1 MTFRFVDLIAAY
13 AKRNNVALGPN
24 WMDTENI
31 TLAVDDSAA
40 LASLCAELGWK
51 CTASSAKPRAHHFPL
66 LAFVSEYGWTIAESW
81 ANETQ
86 IRLITTSGVV
96 EVDWADSITFWNVE
110 FPKLS
115 KIAGR
120 DRAIDIFWS
129 AILRRKAM
137 IVDATIATV
146 VINLIALATSI
157 YSMQV
162 YDRVIPRTG
171 FATLIV
177 LTSGMVFALVVDMI
191 IRNTRAMMIDR
202 EAGNIDSEISEFFYA
217 RMQSVRLDARP
228 ASVGTMAAQLRGTD
242 QVRSLMS
249 SASLFI
255 LADLPFAFLFMA
267 VMAWLGGVVAIVPLI
282 AFPLAL
288 GLAAM
293 MARFIRDDTAAA
305 QVTGNRKNGQLV
317 EALDAAET
325 IKANSG
331 SWHMLANWNRLNDE
345 VHGHDIQVKRWSTLS
360 GSGFSLIQQLSYVGV
375 VCVGA
380 VQVASGNMTMGA
392 VIACSILSG
401 RVNGPLIASLPTL
414 IVQWGYARSSLA
426 ALDGILTMP
435 SDQPT
440 NFTAVRQSEIQ
451 GDLQLDNVKFAH
463 QGSRHGLNLPSL
475 RITPGERIG
484 IIGPVGS
491 GKSTL
496 LKLMAGLY
504 ASNEGH
510 VLLDGVDIRQIAEE
524 DLRSQVCYFPQHY
537 RLITG
542 SLRSNLNLGLATQ
555 DDEMLL
561 QAASKTGLAALVKN
575 HPLGLDLPI
584 SEGGNGLSG
593 GQRVQVGLTRLL
605 LAKPK
610 LLLLDEPTANL
621 DQESEAR
628 IIAAILEAIGP
639 DCTLVFVTHKLQL
652 VSLVN
657 RLIVVTNGQ
666 ISLDGPTHSVL
677 ERLRPKQENSVNSG
691 QRVVVREPNHV

>member
-1 MTFRFVDLIAAY
+1 
-13 AKRNNVALGPN
+13 
-24 WMDTENI
+24 
-31 TLAVDDSAA
+31 
-40 LASLCAELGWK
+40 
-51 CTASSAKPRAHHFPL
+51 
-66 LAFVSEYGWTIAESW
+66 
-81 ANETQ
+81 
-86 IRLITTSGVV
+86 
-96 EVDWADSITFWNVE
+96 
-110 FPKLS
+110 
-115 KIAGR
+115 
-120 DRAIDIFWS
+120 
-129 AILRRKAM
+129 
-137 IVDATIATV
+137 
-146 VINLIALATSI
+146 
-157 YSMQV
+157 
-162 YDRVIPRTG
+162 
-171 FATLIV
+171 
-177 LTSGMVFALVVDMI
+177 
-191 IRNTRAMMIDR
+191 
-202 EAGNIDSEISEFFYA
+202 
-217 RMQSVRLDARP
+217 
-228 ASVGTMAAQLRGTD
+228 
-242 QVRSLMS
+242 
-249 SASLFI
+249 
-255 LADLPFAFLFMA
+255 LPFAFLFMA
-267 VMAWLGGVVAIVPLI
+267 VMAWLGGIVAIVPLI

-293 MARFIRDDTAAA
+293 MARFIREDTAAA

-331 SWHMLANWNRLNDE
+331 GWHMLANWNRLNDE

-380 VQVASGNMTMGA
+380 FQVASGNMTMGA

-401 RVNGPLIASLPTL
+401 RVNGPLIASLPNL
-414 IVQWGYARSSLA
+414 IVQWGYARSSLT

-440 NFTAVRQSEIQ
+440 DFTTVRQTEIR
-451 GDLQLDNVKFAH
+451 GSLQFENVKFVH

-475 RITPGERIG
+475 KITPGERIG

-510 VLLDGVDIRQIAEE
+510 VLLDGVDVRQIAEE

-542 SLRSNLNLGLATQ
+542 SLRSNLNLGLAVQ
-555 DDEMLL
+555 DDEKLL
-561 QAASKTGLAALVKN
+561 EAAAKTGLAELVKN
-575 HPLGLDLPI
+575 HPMGLDLAI

-628 IIAAILEAIGP
+628 ILAAILDAIGP
-639 DCTLVFVTHKLQL
+639 QCTLVFVTHKLPL

-666 ISLDGPTHSVL
+666 ISLDGPTNAVL
-677 ERLRPKQENSVNSG
+677 ERLRPKTQKTTNPG
-691 QRVVVREPNHV
+691 QRIVVREQNHV

>member
-1 MTFRFVDLIAAY
+1 MTFRFVDLIAAF
-13 AKRNNVALGPN
+13 AKRNKVTLDPN
-24 WMDTENI
+24 WVGTESI
-31 TLAVDDSAA
+31 SLAVDDSAA
-40 LASLCAELGWK
+40 LASLCDELGWK
-51 CTASSAKPRAHHFPL
+51 CVANSTKPRAHHFPL
-66 LAFVSEYGWTIAESW
+66 LAFVSGYGWTIAESW

-96 EVDWADSITFWNVE
+96 EVDWTNSITFWNVA
-110 FPKLS
+110 FPKLT
-115 KIAGR
+115 KIVGR

-129 AILRRKAM
+129 AILKRKTM

-162 YDRVIPRTG
+162 YDRVIPRAG
-171 FATLIV
+171 FSTLLV
-177 LTSGMVFALVVDMI
+177 LTAGMVFALIVDMV

-202 EAGNIDSEISEFFYA
+202 EAGDIDSEVSEFFYA

-249 SASLFI
+249 SASLFVI
-255 LADLPFAFLFMA
+255 ADLPFAFLFMA

-288 GLAAM
+288 GLAGL
-293 MARFIRDDTAAA
+293 MARFIREDTAAA

-331 SWHMLANWNRLNDE
+331 GWHMLANWNRLNDE

-380 VQVASGNMTMGA
+380 FQVASGNMTMGA

-440 NFTAVRQSEIQ
+440 DFTAVRQTEIRAS
-451 GDLQLDNVKFAH
+451 LQLENVKFAH
-463 QGSRHGLNLPSL
+463 QGSRNGLNVPSL
-475 RITPGERIG
+475 KITPGERIG

-510 VLLDGVDIRQIAEE
+510 ILLDGVDIRQIAEE

-542 SLRSNLNLGLATQ
+542 SLRSNLNLGLAAQ
-555 DDEMLL
+555 DDEVLL
-561 QAASKTGLAALVKN
+561 QAAAKTGLAELVKN
-575 HPLGLDLPI
+575 HPMGLDLPI

-628 IIAAILEAIGP
+628 ILAAVLEAIGP
-639 DCTLVFVTHKLQL
+639 HCTLVFVTHKLQL

-666 ISLDGPTHSVL
+666 ISLDGPTNAVL
-677 ERLRPKQENSVNSG
+677 ERLRPKTEKTTNPG
-691 QRVVVREPNHV
+691 QRIVVREQNHV